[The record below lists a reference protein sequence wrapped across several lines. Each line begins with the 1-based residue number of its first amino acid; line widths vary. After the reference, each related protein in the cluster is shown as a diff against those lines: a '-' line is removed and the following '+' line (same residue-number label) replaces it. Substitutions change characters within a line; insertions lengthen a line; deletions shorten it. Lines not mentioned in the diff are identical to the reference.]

1 MASGTWESTNKPVL
15 PGLYMNFE
23 AAAASA
29 IQAGNRGT
37 VVVLV
42 KGNWGPVGEFVE
54 IGSETAISQHFSGDS
69 ENGATAYNSLYLALL
84 GGPKKLLA
92 YRLAD
97 DTAKSSSL
105 VLKAAGATEG
115 TAGANVLQLDTKYT
129 GTRGNGFTVTVQP
142 NLTDSTQQEIR
153 LYEGTKLV
161 RTFVAKD
168 GKASS
173 FAKAINEDTEN
184 LWITAKALVDG
195 GIPANVANAAFAGGA
210 SGNAGLANADYI
222 EAQAALESEEF
233 DVLALD
239 FAADPALLK
248 SFAAWIKRVRSEG
261 KHTIAVVGGT
271 AADDLSSKAATIA
284 ATRSLSLNYE
294 GIINVGTGVRIG
306 TTDYTSAQTSAYV
319 AGLIA
324 GQRLNESTTY
334 HITPFDDVT
343 RRWTRSEQEQAVKNG
358 VFIFFH
364 DGRQVKALR
373 GVNSLVI
380 PAAGQNNAWKKIRS
394 IRVMDAI
401 NGDLQRAAEDSYI
414 GKVNN
419 TEEGR
424 LALIG
429 AMKEYLNL
437 LAQSSVI
444 EASGFDV
451 ILDPAYYGAAP
462 ILRPEADQVF
472 LQWNVKLTDVM
483 EQLFGT
489 FYVQ

>member
-1 MASGTWESTNKPVL
+1 MAGGTWESTNRPVL
-15 PGLYMNFE
+15 PGLYMNFQ

-29 IQAGNRGT
+29 IQPGNRGT

-54 IGSETAISQHFSGDS
+54 IGSETAISTHFSADS

-97 DTAKSSSL
+97 NTAKAASVNLSADDKA
-105 VLKAAGATEG
+105 VLK
-115 TAGANVLQLDTKYT
+115 LDAKYT

-142 NLTDSTQQEIR
+142 SITDSTRKELR
-153 LYEGTKLV
+153 LYEGTRLL
-161 RTFVAKD
+161 RTYTSADGTAK
-168 GKASS
+168 S
-173 FAKAINEDTEN
+173 FADLMNTDEN
-184 LWITAKALVDG
+184 NLYVSASVIGDG
-195 GIPANVANAAFAGGA
+195 GIPSDAAGIAFAGGS
-210 SGNAGLANADYI
+210 SGNAGLLNADYI
-222 EAQAALESEEF
+222 AAQAALESEEF
-233 DVLALD
+233 DVVALD
-239 FAADPALLK
+239 FAADSALLQ
-248 SFAAWIKRVRSEG
+248 SFSAWIKRVRSEG
-261 KHTIAVVGGT
+261 KRVTMVIGGS
-271 AADDLSSKAATIA
+271 AADDVSSKAAATA
-284 ATRSLSLNYE
+284 AARSLALNFE

-306 TTDYTSAQTSAYV
+306 TTDYSSAQTSAYV

-334 HITPFDDVT
+334 HVTPFDDVT

-373 GVNSLVI
+373 GINSLVI
-380 PAAGQNNAWKKIRS
+380 PGAGQNNAWKKIRS

-401 NGDLQRAAEDSYI
+401 NSDLQRAAEDSYI

-429 AMKEYLNL
+429 AMKEYLTL

-451 ILDPAYYGAAP
+451 ILDPAYYGESP
-462 ILRPEADQVF
+462 VLRPEADQVF

>member
-1 MASGTWESTNKPVL
+1 MAGGTWESTNRPVL
-15 PGLYMNFE
+15 PGLYMNFQ

-29 IQAGNRGT
+29 IQGGDRGT

-42 KGNWGPVGEFVE
+42 KSNWGPEKQFVE
-54 IGSETAISQHFSGDS
+54 IGSETAITTTFSGDS
-69 ENGATAYNSLYLALL
+69 DNGATAYGSLYLALL

-97 DTAKSSSL
+97 DTAKAASISL
-105 VLKAAGATEG
+105 NADTTAILKLEA
-115 TAGANVLQLDTKYT
+115 KYT
-129 GTRGNGFTVTVQP
+129 GTRGNGFSITVQP
-142 NLTDSTQQEIR
+142 SIADSTKQELR
-153 LYEGTKLV
+153 LYEGTRLLRSYV
-161 RTFVAKD
+161 S
-168 GKASS
+168 ASGTAAD
-173 FAKAINEDTEN
+173 FASQINGDTDN
-184 LWITAKALVDG
+184 AYVIASVLGAG
-195 GIPANVANAAFAGGA
+195 GVLSNVATAAFAGGV
-210 SGNAGLANADYI
+210 SGNAGLINADYI
-222 EAQAALESEEF
+222 AAQEALEAENF

-239 FAADPALLK
+239 FAADSALLQ
-248 SFAAWIKRVRSEG
+248 SFSAWVKRVRSEG
-261 KHTIAVVGGT
+261 KGIMMVVGGS
-271 AADDLSSKAATIA
+271 AADDVSSKAATTA
-284 ATRSLSLNYE
+284 ATRSLALNHE
-294 GIINVGTGVRIG
+294 GVINVGTGVRIG
-306 TTDYTSAQTSAYV
+306 TTDYSSAQTSAYV

-334 HITPFDDVT
+334 HVAPFDDVT

-364 DGRQVKALR
+364 DGRQVKVLR

-380 PAAGQNNAWKKIRS
+380 PGAGQNNAWKKIRS

-401 NGDLQRAAEDSYI
+401 NSDLQRAAEDSYI

-429 AMKEYLNL
+429 AMKDYLGL

-444 EASGFDV
+444 EAAGFDV
-451 ILDPAYYGAAP
+451 ILDPAYYGDAP
-462 ILRPEADQVF
+462 IQKPEADQVF

>member
-1 MASGTWESTNKPVL
+1 MAGGTWESTNRPVL
-15 PGLYMNFE
+15 PGLYMNFH

-29 IQAGNRGT
+29 IQGGDRGT

-42 KGNWGPVGEFVE
+42 KGNWGPTKQFVE
-54 IGSETAISQHFSGDS
+54 IGSETAITTTFSGES
-69 ENGATAYNSLYLALL
+69 TNGATAYSSLYLALL

-97 DTAKSSSL
+97 TTAVAASVSLKADTTA
-105 VLKAAGATEG
+105 VLK
-115 TAGANVLQLDTKYT
+115 LDAKYT
-129 GTRGNGFTVTVQP
+129 GTRGNGFSVTVQP
-142 NLTDSTQQEIR
+142 SIADSSKQELR
-153 LYEGTKLV
+153 LYEGTRLLRAYV
-161 RTFVAKD
+161 SANGTAADFTAQINADTDNAYVIASVIGNGGVVSSVA
-168 GKASS
+168 
-173 FAKAINEDTEN
+173 T
-184 LWITAKALVDG
+184 
-195 GIPANVANAAFAGGA
+195 AAFTGGV
-210 SGNAGLANADYI
+210 SGNAGLVNADYI
-222 EAQAALESEEF
+222 AAQAALEAEDF
-233 DVLALD
+233 NVLALD
-239 FAADPALLK
+239 FAADSALLQ
-248 SFAAWIKRVRSEG
+248 SFSAWVKRVRSEG
-261 KHTIAVVGGT
+261 KGIMMVVGGN
-271 AADDLSSKAATIA
+271 AADDISSKAATTA
-284 ATRSLSLNYE
+284 ATRSLALNNE
-294 GIINVGTGVRIG
+294 GVINVGTGVRIG
-306 TTDYTSAQTSAYV
+306 TIDYSSAQTSAYV

-334 HITPFDDVT
+334 YVAPFDDVT
-343 RRWTRSEQEQAVKNG
+343 RRWTRAEQEQAVKNG
-358 VFIFFH
+358 VFIFFY

-401 NGDLQRAAEDSYI
+401 NNDLQRAAEESYI

-429 AMKEYLNL
+429 AMKQYLNL

-451 ILDPAYYGAAP
+451 ILDPAYYGEAP
-462 ILRPEADQVF
+462 VLKPAADQVF

>member
-1 MASGTWESTNKPVL
+1 MAGGTWESTNRPVL
-15 PGLYMNFE
+15 PGLYMNFQ

-29 IQAGNRGT
+29 IQGGDRGT

-42 KGNWGPVGEFVE
+42 KGNWGPEQQFVE
-54 IGSETAISQHFSGDS
+54 IGSETAINSIFSGDS
-69 ENGATAYNSLYLALL
+69 DNGATAYSSLYLALL
-84 GGPKKLLA
+84 GSPKKLLA

-97 DTAKSSSL
+97 DTAKKSSVTL
-105 VLKAAGATEG
+105 KAEDVAVLK
-115 TAGANVLQLDTKYT
+115 LDAQYT
-129 GTRGNGFTVTVQP
+129 GTRGNGFTATVQP
-142 NLTDSTQQEIR
+142 SITDSTKKELR
-153 LYEGTKLV
+153 LYEGTRLLRSYV
-161 RTFVAKD
+161 STAGTAADFAAQINADEDNTYVVASVV
-168 GKASS
+168 GNS
-173 FAKAINEDTEN
+173 
-184 LWITAKALVDG
+184 
-195 GIPANVANAAFAGGA
+195 GIPSDVATAAFSGGA
-210 SGNAGLANADYI
+210 SGNAGLVNADYI
-222 EAQAALESEEF
+222 AAQEALEGENF

-239 FAADPALLK
+239 FAADSALLQ
-248 SFAAWIKRVRSEG
+248 SFAAWVKRVRSEG
-261 KHTIAVVGGT
+261 KLITAVVGGS
-271 AADDLSSKAATIA
+271 AADDVSAKAATTA
-284 ATRSLSLNYE
+284 ATRSLALNYE
-294 GIINVGTGVRIG
+294 GIVNVGTGVRIG
-306 TTDYTSAQTSAYV
+306 TTDYSSAQTSAYV

-334 HITPFDDVT
+334 HVAPFDDVT

-358 VFIFFH
+358 VFIFFN

-380 PAAGQNNAWKKIRS
+380 PGAGQNNAWKKIRS

-401 NGDLQRAAEDSYI
+401 NTDLQQAAEDSYI

-429 AMKEYLNL
+429 AMKEYLTQ

-451 ILDPAYYGAAP
+451 ILDPAYYGESP
-462 ILRPEADQVF
+462 VLKPEADQVF